1 MPPDKTLHATDLFVN
16 FTEFAYFSEIP
27 GTVPANQ
34 FRSSYGLS
42 EKESI
47 VLGLTAL
54 YYGGMVVL
62 GVIGWLRARRRWKR
76 RQRRRLLKVS
86 SHFEIGPNQL
96 HIKYTDE
103 DSM

>member
-1 MPPDKTLHATDLFVN
+1 MSPDKTLHATDLFVN
-16 FTEFAYFSEIP
+16 FTELSYFSEIP
-27 GTVPANQ
+27 ATANHPQ
-34 FRSSYGLS
+34 NSYAIS

-54 YYGGMVVL
+54 YYGGLVVL
-62 GVIGWLRARRRWKR
+62 GVIGWLRARRRWKQ
-76 RQRRRLLKVS
+76 RQRKRLLKVS

>member
-1 MPPDKTLHATDLFVN
+1 MSPNKTLHAIDLFVN
-16 FTEFAYFSEIP
+16 FTEFSYFSEIP
-27 GTVPANQ
+27 GTAPANHP
-34 FRSSYGLS
+34 RNSAIS

-54 YYGGMVVL
+54 YYGGLVVL
-62 GVIGWLRARRRWKR
+62 GVIGWLRARRRWKQ
-76 RQRRRLLKVS
+76 RQRKRLLKVS